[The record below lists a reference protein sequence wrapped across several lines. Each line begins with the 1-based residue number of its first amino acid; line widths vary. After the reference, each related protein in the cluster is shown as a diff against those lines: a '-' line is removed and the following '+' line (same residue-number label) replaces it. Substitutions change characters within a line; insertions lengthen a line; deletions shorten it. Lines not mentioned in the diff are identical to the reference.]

1 MAVRHPQE
9 VVCAEPRCL
18 LAIQVRSLLSSL
30 RVINEILT
38 AGQTQIFI
46 TWLPLL

>member
-9 VVCAEPRCL
+9 VVCTEARCL
-18 LAIQVRSLLSSL
+18 LASQVRSLLSSL